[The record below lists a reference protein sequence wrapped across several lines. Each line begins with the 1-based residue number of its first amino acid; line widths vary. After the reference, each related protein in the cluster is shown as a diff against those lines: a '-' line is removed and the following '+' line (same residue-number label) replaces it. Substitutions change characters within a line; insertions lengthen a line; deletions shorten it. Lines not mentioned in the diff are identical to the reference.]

1 MAWSIK
7 QLAAFTRSADVQIM
21 AREIMHQGFMR
32 LEKLTLRHRRFAG
45 HHTEA
50 MQRELLCRTPA
61 AGVLIWD
68 PQRNSVLLVEQFRVG
83 ALEDERSPWCLEVVA
98 GIADCEGEPL
108 TDLIRREAKEEAN
121 IELSELLP
129 LPSYFVSPGGTN
141 ERMHLFLGIADL
153 TNAGGVHGVETEH
166 EDIRSHCIPTEQLPM
181 LLANGYLNNAA
192 SIIAV
197 QWFLLHQTELQ
208 QVYS

>member
-7 QLAAFTRSADVQIM
+7 QLATFTNDADVCVNT
-21 AREIMHQGFMR
+21 REIQYEGFMR
-32 LEKLTLRHRRFAG
+32 LETLTLRHRLFAG
-45 HHTEA
+45 GYSGV
-50 MQRELLCRTPA
+50 MQREILCRTPA

-68 PQRNSVLLVEQFRVG
+68 PKRAEVLLVEQFRVG
-83 ALEDERSPWCLEVVA
+83 ALADERSPWCLEVVA
-98 GIADCEGEPL
+98 GIADQEGEPFAE
-108 TDLIRREAKEEAN
+108 LIEREAKEEAN
-121 IELSELLP
+121 IALRQLLP

-153 TNAGGVHGVETEH
+153 AHAGGVHGLASEH
-166 EDIRSHCIPTEQLPM
+166 EDIRSHCIPTAQLPM
-181 LLANGYLNNAA
+181 LLAEGYLNNAA

-208 QVYS
+208 Q